1 MDVLRTGNN
10 SDKNGNRKGKRHPV
24 RERQADRIGDK
35 NQRPRGKG
43 KGTHKLDGRMERY
56 YKRQGI

>member
-1 MDVLRTGNN
+1 MDVLRMGNN
-10 SDKNGNRKGKRHPV
+10 SHKSGNRKGERHTL

-35 NQRPRGKG
+35 NQRPRGQSEG
-43 KGTHKLDGRMERY
+43 PYRLDGRMERY